1 MSTTTKLP
9 TYDGVNVYT
18 AAKGLKVNERNS
30 RVKLLRYFGRWD
42 IKADNRMEEPLVFS
56 VSGGKRAA
64 RELLSINYKVVI
76 SVSPVGRR
84 VGV

>member
-1 MSTTTKLP
+1 MSRNYYFP
-9 TYDGVNVYT
+9 TYIVHVYT
-18 AAKGLKVNERNS
+18 AVKGLKVNERNS
-30 RVKLLRYFGRWD
+30 RVKLLRYFCRWD

-56 VSGGKRAA
+56 VSGNKRSA